1 MISKLLT
8 CVSPMNRFKAVWLIF
23 LVLGLGTL
31 LPWNFFM
38 TAIGYFKYQL
48 RNVEVGTDHLQA
60 NGTYRGNET
69 AALQDNY
76 LQGKFGNVMT
86 LCAMLPMLIFS
97 CLNSVLLERI
107 PEVVRISGCLSA
119 IFILFLLTSVLVKVS
134 LEPHIFFSITMLTIA
149 LINSFGAIL
158 QGSIFGLAGLLPTAY
173 TTPIMSGQGMAGTFA
188 ALAMICAIASG
199 SSQNESAFGY
209 FNTACV
215 VILIAILTYLALP
228 HLEFSRYYFN
238 KGKNEWK
245 KDNEQEKICK
255 INLIIQDQASVGE
268 RRASTHLME
277 NTSIETNKSPSIFSI
292 LRKIWPMALQVC
304 LVFSVTIGVFPA
316 VTVDAKSTISADG
329 KWGIYFIPICCF
341 LLFNVFDWLG
351 RSLTAICMW
360 PRNDSKFLPA
370 FVIARVI
377 FIPLFMLC
385 NVHPRRL
392 PVVFTHDAWYIVF
405 MAIFAFSNGYLA
417 SLCMCYGPK
426 KVIAKEAETAGAIMS
441 FFLSLGLATG
451 ACLSFL
457 FRGLV

>member
-1 MISKLLT
+1 
-8 CVSPMNRFKAVWLIF
+8 
-23 LVLGLGTL
+23 
-31 LPWNFFM
+31 M

-60 NGTYRGNET
+60 NGTYGVNGT

-86 LCAMLPMLIFS
+86 LCAMLPMLVFS

-107 PEVVRISGCLSA
+107 PEVVRISGSLSA
-119 IFILFLLTSVLVKVS
+119 IFILFLLTSILVKVS
-134 LEPHIFFSITMLTIA
+134 LEPLIFFSVTMLTIA

-173 TTPIMSGQGMAGTFA
+173 TSPIMSGQGLAGTFA

-199 SSQNESAFGY
+199 SSQIESAFGY
-209 FNTACV
+209 FSTACV
-215 VILIAILTYLALP
+215 VVLIAILAYLALS

-245 KDNEQEKICK
+245 KDKEQEEICK
-255 INLIIQDQASVGE
+255 INLTIQDQASVGE
-268 RRASTHLME
+268 RKTSTHLME
-277 NTSIETNKSPSIFSI
+277 NISIETNKSPSISTI
-292 LRKIWPMALQVC
+292 LRKIWPLALQVC

-360 PRNDSKFLPA
+360 VSPSVLCLPHSA
-370 FVIARVI
+370 QSPALLRSQVPISI
-377 FIPLFMLC
+377 SDLSPIYCSLFC
-385 NVHPRRL
+385 THPKR
-392 PVVFTHDAWYIVF
+392 
-405 MAIFAFSNGYLA
+405 MNG
-417 SLCMCYGPK
+417 
-426 KVIAKEAETAGAIMS
+426 
-441 FFLSLGLATG
+441 
-451 ACLSFL
+451 
-457 FRGLV
+457 